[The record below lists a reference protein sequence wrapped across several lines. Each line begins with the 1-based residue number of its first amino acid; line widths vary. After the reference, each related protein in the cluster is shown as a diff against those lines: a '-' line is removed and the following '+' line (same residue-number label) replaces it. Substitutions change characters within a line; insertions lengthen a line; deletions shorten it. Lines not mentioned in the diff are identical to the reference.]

1 MCCLPVAG
9 KLTVEMGLPS
19 AEQLSE
25 YALSIVVFGPGFGE
39 SIVLRAATDDEPIWA
54 VVDSARRD
62 RRGSSVNPAL
72 DLLQA
77 QSVRPSLI
85 LLTHPHA
92 DHTGGMAA
100 VIECAAPGATIGCIA
115 PLLEAPSP
123 FAPSEDPDDLVAVMS
138 SQTKLAHYAI
148 REAWRAGHPKWSLLH
163 DTSYELGGWTLTVL
177 HPAQAEV
184 DDAISGFEDK
194 QNVNLND
201 LSASLL
207 IEHEDIA
214 LVLGAD
220 CEEAAWTAIAQ
231 RMQPHD
237 LLHTRPVKVPHHGS
251 RAAIQPVLIDRL
263 ARDIARPLIV
273 TPFPRSGMLPRFD
286 SDQGVEWL
294 LAAAGTLE
302 LTAMPVDLVATGANV
317 TLSAARNAMTITD
330 FEGDAS
336 LQIRTQQPGGI
347 EELQATVRDPYESW
361 VMLGIYVDGRID
373 ITRGGHAIQ
382 IVE

>member
-1 MCCLPVAG
+1 
-9 KLTVEMGLPS
+9 MGLPS
-19 AEQLSE
+19 AEQLSG
-25 YALSIVVFGPGFGE
+25 YALSILVFGPGFGE
-39 SIVLRAATDDEPIWA
+39 SIVLRATTDDEPIWA
-54 VVDSARRD
+54 VIDSARRD

-77 QSVRPSLI
+77 HSARPSLI

-100 VIECAAPGATIGCIA
+100 VIERAAPGATIGCIA

-123 FAPSEDPDDLVAVMS
+123 FAPSDDPDDLVAVMR

-148 REAWRAGHPKWSLLH
+148 REAWAAGHPRWSLLH
-163 DTSYELGGWTLTVL
+163 DTTRELGGWTLTVL
-177 HPAQAEV
+177 HPAQAEI
-184 DDAISGFEDK
+184 DDAISGFEGG

-207 IEHEDIA
+207 IEHDDIA

-220 CEEAAWTAIAQ
+220 CEEDAWTAIAQ
-231 RMQPHD
+231 RMHPD
-237 LLHTRPVKVPHHGS
+237 NLLHTRPIKVPHHGS

-263 ARDIARPLIV
+263 APDIGRPLIV
-273 TPFPRSGMLPRFD
+273 TPFPRSGMLPRFE

-294 LAAAGTLE
+294 LAAAGALE
-302 LTAMPVDLVATGANV
+302 LTAMPVDLVATGTAV
-317 TLSAARNAMTITD
+317 TLSAARNAMSLTD

-336 LQIRTQQPGGI
+336 LQIRTQQGASTD
-347 EELQATVRDPYESW
+347 ELKATIRDPYESW
-361 VMLGIYVDGRID
+361 VMLGVYIDGRID
-373 ITRGGHAIQ
+373 IARGDHAIQ